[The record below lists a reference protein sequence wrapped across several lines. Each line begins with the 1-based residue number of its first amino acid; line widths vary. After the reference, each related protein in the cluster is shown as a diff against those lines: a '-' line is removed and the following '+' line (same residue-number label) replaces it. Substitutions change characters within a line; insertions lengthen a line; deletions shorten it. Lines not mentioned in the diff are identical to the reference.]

1 MWSHTLGYGTV
12 QSPKP
17 HIVLIDGRSGVGKTH
32 LAVRIADALDAT
44 LVHLDAAYHG
54 WGGMEAGRDA
64 MIDTVLTPLAAGLPG
79 QYCAWDWE
87 RDIAGD
93 IVDVPSAAVVVIE
106 GCGVSTPRSRELAS
120 TVLWVECDETLR
132 LRRLFGRDRGEF
144 NHFYEA
150 WDAQVNDHIAHNDPI
165 TTATVIVRT

>member
-1 MWSHTLGYGTV
+1 MR
-12 QSPKP
+12 SPKP
-17 HIVLIDGRSGVGKTH
+17 HIILIDGKSGVGKTY

-44 LVHLDAAYHG
+44 LVHLDDAYHG
-54 WGGMEAGRDA
+54 WGGLGAGRDEV
-64 MIDTVLTPLAAGLPG
+64 IETVLTPLAAGLPG

-87 RDIAGD
+87 RDIAGN

-120 TVLWVECDETLR
+120 TVVWVECDETVR
-132 LRRLFGRDRGEF
+132 LRRLFGRDRGEL
-144 NHFYEA
+144 NDFYEA
-150 WDAQVNDHIAHNDPI
+150 WDAQVNDHIAHNNPI